1 MSPLIL
7 NAPPLSG
14 LTFNAVGGRETLMIP
29 GVGVIAS
36 MCKRCVKMQSPE
48 LCKPRSGEVEST
60 ACHVTIYKYN
70 VQLLYGIT
78 IVTCL
83 VKVRKIQSLK
93 LRPAAPQP

>member
-48 LCKPRSGEVEST
+48 LCKPRSGEVESSSMRDEAPT
-60 ACHVTIYKYN
+60 VWAC
-70 VQLLYGIT
+70 
-78 IVTCL
+78 
-83 VKVRKIQSLK
+83 
-93 LRPAAPQP
+93 